1 LLQQRLIDFE
11 KFCLFIFKKLM
22 HSIMFSRSTRCHIHH

>member
-1 LLQQRLIDFE
+1 
-11 KFCLFIFKKLM
+11 M